1 MCVIHYGSQC
11 RKVPRIGKF
20 IKTNNVVFRMA
31 LQHMEDKITSN
42 KSCAACYNDFH
53 VSRPFSYPEGIFLR
67 PLLIDTDH
75 RGSCHTYGRSQEGYL
90 CNPAFSIS
98 NIFECRNLDTCTRFN
113 GFYEIGRV
121 TETRHSSRIKPSI
134 APAKGN
140 NIQLPLFQIDLLRSV
155 ISSSPRADGFTCFAY
170 SQTLFP

>member
-1 MCVIHYGSQC
+1 MGSQC

-90 CNPAFSIS
+90 
-98 NIFECRNLDTCTRFN
+98 L
-113 GFYEIGRV
+113 
-121 TETRHSSRIKPSI
+121 
-134 APAKGN
+134 
-140 NIQLPLFQIDLLRSV
+140 
-155 ISSSPRADGFTCFAY
+155 
-170 SQTLFP
+170 